1 MSAHPRFVPA
11 AESPEAILEHAP
23 VMLWRSGPGPACDYF
38 SPAWL
43 RFTGRTLEEARG
55 EGWLDSV
62 HPDDREK
69 RLGVHRRHAAEGTP
83 YEVEYRLR
91 RHDGEYRR
99 VLDRAAPY
107 RESGARGEKGKFS
120 GFVGACL
127 DLGDRVEAERARD
140 GFLRGI
146 AHELRTP
153 LQAVR
158 MLVEIVR
165 RSAAAG
171 EAPDSLVGRRID
183 GQFDRLGDMID
194 TITEAGRSPNAAL
207 QTEPL
212 DLALLLRRLAEG
224 RSDALRVPGARTRH
238 MLRYRGPEHVRV
250 VGDRRRLKQAFAG
263 LIDNA
268 VKFSP
273 RGGIVELR
281 LTLEPE
287 GACVEVR
294 DEGIGIPSEEIP
306 LVVRRFVRGS
316 NAPRE
321 NFPGPGLG
329 LAIARDVLESHGG
342 SLEIESEVDRGTR
355 VTARLP
361 ARSGRGQG

>member
-1 MSAHPRFVPA
+1 MASTRV
-11 AESPEAILEHAP
+11 SPVGRAQAQTDDAILDHAP
-23 VMLWRSGPGPACDYF
+23 VMLLRTGIDGACDYVNA
-38 SPAWL
+38 AWL
-43 RFTGRTLEEARG
+43 RFTGRTSQDSLGA
-55 EGWLDSV
+55 GWLGSV

-69 RLGVHRRHAAEGTP
+69 RLGAHRRHLADGAP

-99 VLDRAAPY
+99 VLERVAPY
-107 RESGARGEKGKFS
+107 RHDGKLA

-127 DLGDRVEAERARD
+127 DLGDRVEDEHARD
-140 GFLRGI
+140 GFVRSI

-171 EAPDSLVGRRID
+171 EAPDPAVGRRID
-183 GQFDRLGDMID
+183 VQFDRLGEMID
-194 TITEAGRSPNAAL
+194 TITEAGRAREAEL
-207 QTEPL
+207 RAEPL

-224 RSDALRVPGARTRH
+224 RGDSLSVPGARTRH
-238 MLRYRGPEHVRV
+238 LLRYRGPDHAGV
-250 VGDRRRLKQAFAG
+250 VGDRRRLKQAFAN

-273 RGGIVELR
+273 RGGVVELR
-281 LTLEPE
+281 LKLEPDA
-287 GACVEVR
+287 ACVEVQ
-294 DEGIGIPSEEIP
+294 DQGIGIPRAEIP
-306 LVVRRFVRGS
+306 LVFRRFVRGS

-342 SLEIESEVDRGTR
+342 SLEIESEVDHGTR

-361 ARSGRGQG
+361 ARQGRGA

>member
-1 MSAHPRFVPA
+1 MSVSRSFTPT
-11 AESPEAILEHAP
+11 PEPHETILDHAP
-23 VMLWRSGPGPACDYF
+23 VMVWRSGPNPSCDYF
-38 SPAWL
+38 SAAWL
-43 RFTGRTLEEARG
+43 RFTGRTSEEALG
-55 EGWLDSV
+55 EGWLESV

-69 RLGVHRRHAAEGTP
+69 RLGMHRRHAANGTP

-99 VLDRAAPY
+99 VLDRASPY
-107 RESGARGEKGKFS
+107 REEGMFR

-127 DLGDRVEAERARD
+127 DLEDRVDAEHARD
-140 GFLRGI
+140 GFLRNI

-158 MLVEIVR
+158 MLVEIVC

-171 EAPDSLVGRRID
+171 EAPDPAVGRRID
-183 GQFDRLGDMID
+183 AQFDRLGEMID
-194 TITEAGRSPNAAL
+194 TITEAGRPESAELHA
-207 QTEPL
+207 EPL

-238 MLRYRGPEHVRV
+238 VLRYRGPDHARV
-250 VGDRRRLKQAFAG
+250 VGDRRRLKQAFG
-263 LIDNA
+263 NLIDNA

-273 RGGIVELR
+273 RGGVVELR
-281 LTLEPE
+281 LKLEPE
-287 GACVEVR
+287 AACVEVH
-294 DEGIGIPSEEIP
+294 DQGIGIPAAEIP
-306 LVVRRFVRGS
+306 LVARRFYRGS

-342 SLEIESEVDRGTR
+342 SLEIESQLDQGTR

-361 ARSGRGQG
+361 AREGRGPG

>member
-1 MSAHPRFVPA
+1 MSASRRVPA
-11 AESPEAILEHAP
+11 GDAEHVVLDHAP
-23 VMLWRSGPGPACDYF
+23 VMLWRSGIGPECDYF

-43 RFTGRTLEEARG
+43 AFTGRTLEEARG
-55 EGWLDSV
+55 EGWLESI
-62 HPDDREK
+62 HPVDREK
-69 RLGVHRRHAAEGTP
+69 RLGAHRRHAADGTP

-99 VLDRAAPY
+99 VLERAAPY
-107 RESGARGEKGKFS
+107 RERGAFA

-127 DLGDRVEAERARD
+127 DLGDRVQDEHARD
-140 GFLRGI
+140 GYVRSI

-171 EAPDSLVGRRID
+171 EAPDAAVGRRID
-183 GQFDRLGDMID
+183 AQFDRLGEMID
-194 TITEAGRSPNAAL
+194 TITEAGRSRDGDLPQA
-207 QTEPL
+207 EPL

-224 RSDALRVPGARTRH
+224 RVDALRVPGARTTH
-238 MLRYRGPEHVRV
+238 LVKYRGPDHARV
-250 VGDRRRLKQAFAG
+250 VGDRRRLRQAFAN

-273 RGGIVELR
+273 RGGVVELR
-281 LTLEPE
+281 LDLEPDA
-287 GACVEVR
+287 ACVEVR
-294 DEGIGIPSEEIP
+294 DQGIGIPAEEIP

-342 SLEIESEVDRGTR
+342 SLEIESEVDHGTR

-361 ARSGRGQG
+361 AHNGRGA

>member
-1 MSAHPRFVPA
+1 MSSSRLTVVRPGQADD
-11 AESPEAILEHAP
+11 AILDHAP
-23 VMLWRSGPGPACDYF
+23 VMLSRTGIDGACDYVNA
-38 SPAWL
+38 AWL
-43 RFTGRTLEEARG
+43 RFTGRMFADALG
-55 EGWLDSV
+55 EGWLESV

-69 RLGVHRRHAAEGTP
+69 RLGAHRRHVADGTP
-83 YEVEYRLR
+83 YDVEYRLR
-91 RHDGEYRR
+91 RYDGEYRR
-99 VLDRAAPY
+99 VLERVAPY
-107 RESGARGEKGKFS
+107 REAGVFA

-127 DLGDRVEAERARD
+127 DLGDRVEGEHARD
-140 GFLRGI
+140 GFVRGI

-153 LQAVR
+153 LQALR
-158 MLVEIVR
+158 MLVEILR

-171 EAPDSLVGRRID
+171 EAPDPAVGRRID
-183 GQFDRLGDMID
+183 AQFDRMGEMID
-194 TITEAGRSPNAAL
+194 TITEAGRSRDAEAPSP
-207 QTEPL
+207 EPL

-224 RSDALRVPGARTRH
+224 RGDALRVPGARTRH
-238 MLRYRGPEHVRV
+238 LLRYRGPDHARV
-250 VGDRRRLKQAFAG
+250 VGDRRRLRQAFAN

-273 RGGIVELR
+273 RGGVVELR
-281 LTLEPE
+281 LRLEPDA
-287 GACVEVR
+287 ACVEVQ
-294 DEGIGIPSEEIP
+294 DQGIGIPAEEIP

-342 SLEIESEVDRGTR
+342 SLEIESEVDQGTR

-361 ARSGRGQG
+361 ARHGRGA